1 MFWWGKLILAVLGFY
16 RGGPAGL
23 VFGLA
28 VGHMLDVAVR
38 RWWRRR
44 RQPGL
49 TAEDQQRF
57 FIGIFEFMG
66 HLAKAKGR
74 VDQTDIDFARVV
86 MRRLGLNTDHSHQA
100 QQAFKRGKS
109 PDFDLRALLSDLQP
123 RLRKQPP
130 LALIFLETQIEAAYA
145 DRRLGPTDKELL
157 NELCS
162 AFGISRLQLE
172 KCKHQVRARLARER
186 HQRGPG
192 QPEPAMSL
200 HEAREVLGVETGA
213 SAADVKQAY
222 RRAMSRH
229 HPDKLVA
236 RGLPESMQRLAT
248 AKVQQ
253 LQTAYEV
260 LSTEA
265 KKTRVK

>member
-1 MFWWGKLILAVLGFY
+1 MFWWGKVILAVLGFY

-23 VFGLA
+23 VFGLVA
-28 VGHMLDVAVR
+28 GHFLDMALR
-38 RWWRRR
+38 RWWQRRQ
-44 RQPGL
+44 QPGL
-49 TAEDQQRF
+49 SAEDQHRF
-57 FIGIFEFMG
+57 FLGTFEFMG

-74 VDQTDIDFARVV
+74 VEPADIDFARVV
-86 MRRLGLNTDHSHQA
+86 MRRMGLSTEHCTVA
-100 QQAFKRGKS
+100 QQAFQRGKAA
-109 PDFDLRALLSDLQP
+109 DFEVSSLLSDLRS
-123 RLRKQPP
+123 RLRKNSP

-145 DRRLGPTDKELL
+145 DGRLGDTDKTLL
-157 NELCS
+157 NELS
-162 AFGISRLQLE
+162 NAFGVSRLQLE
-172 KCKHQVRARLARER
+172 ACKHQVRARLARAR
-186 HQRGPG
+186 HQRAPG
-192 QPEPAMSL
+192 QPEPSMTL
-200 HEAREVLGVETGA
+200 REAREVLGVEVGA
-213 SAADVKQAY
+213 SAADIKQAY

-248 AKVQQ
+248 EKVQQ